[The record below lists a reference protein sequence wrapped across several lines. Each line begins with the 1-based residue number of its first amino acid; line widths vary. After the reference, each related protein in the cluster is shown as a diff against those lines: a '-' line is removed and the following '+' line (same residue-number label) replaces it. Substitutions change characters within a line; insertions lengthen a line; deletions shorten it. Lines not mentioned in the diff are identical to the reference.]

1 MRGAARLL
9 AGLVLACLVGG
20 CGYSVGL
27 GGNLP
32 SHIKTVAVP
41 IFVNSTQQPA
51 VESVIT
57 AAVINAFV
65 TSGRLKVVSVRE
77 ADSILEGDIT
87 GYNLDSIA
95 YNPQINVT
103 EYRLRVRVN
112 ILFRDIRQNTT
123 LWKQDGL
130 EQWADFRVQGQVSE
144 TLAREDAAARPPSNR
159 PAHRGRRRPV
169 LARNV
174 SESWHPIRSTVR
186 TRATVFRGGLR
197 GVSEGGGRGRASG
210 GGAAARAG
218 GACSWTTPWAA
229 SPGASSRRAATSR
242 SRARSWTRA
251 TPVSRASCKPPCSC
265 RGPGP
270 AGSSWPGASRS
281 SAPAPPTRSPA
292 IAGRRIRR
300 PS

>member
-1 MRGAARLL
+1 MRGAAHLL

-20 CGYSVGL
+20 CGYSVGM

-77 ADSILEGDIT
+77 ADSILEGDII
-87 GYNLDSIA
+87 GYHLDSIA

-112 ILFRDIRQNTT
+112 ILFRDVRQNTT
-123 LWKQDGL
+123 LYKQDGL

-144 TLAREDAAARPPSNR
+144 TLAREDQAARQ
-159 PAHRGRRRPV
+159 
-169 LARNV
+169 
-174 SESWHPIRSTVR
+174 
-186 TRATVFRGGLR
+186 
-197 GVSEGGGRGRASG
+197 
-210 GGAAARAG
+210 AA
-218 GACSWTTPWAA
+218 
-229 SPGASSRRAATSR
+229 
-242 SRARSWTRA
+242 
-251 TPVSRASCKPPCSC
+251 VD
-265 RGPGP
+265 
-270 AGSSWPGASRS
+270 
-281 SAPAPPTRSPA
+281 
-292 IAGRRIRR
+292 IGRRIVASSVDRF
-300 PS
+300 

>member
-1 MRGAARLL
+1 MRGVAQVL

-20 CGYSVGL
+20 CGYSVGM

-65 TSGRLKVVSVRE
+65 TSGRLKVVAVNE
-77 ADSILEGDIT
+77 ADSILEGDII

-112 ILFRDIRQNTT
+112 ILFRDVKQNTT
-123 LWKQDGL
+123 LYKQDGL

-144 TLAREDAAARPPSNR
+144 TLAREDQAAR
-159 PAHRGRRRPV
+159 
-169 LARNV
+169 LAAV
-174 SESWHPIRSTVR
+174 EI
-186 TRATVFRGGLR
+186 
-197 GVSEGGGRGRASG
+197 
-210 GGAAARAG
+210 
-218 GACSWTTPWAA
+218 
-229 SPGASSRRAATSR
+229 
-242 SRARSWTRA
+242 
-251 TPVSRASCKPPCSC
+251 
-265 RGPGP
+265 
-270 AGSSWPGASRS
+270 
-281 SAPAPPTRSPA
+281 
-292 IAGRRIRR
+292 GRRIVASSVDRF
-300 PS
+300 